1 MSISKTFIMQ
11 KDVTRYATCISSK
24 VEHFDQEPSYNVIFA
39 MQSIS
44 RKYWTK
50 DIAVATKIWAVSL
63 HTQLHTHLSVNFFRL

>member
-1 MSISKTFIMQ
+1 M
-11 KDVTRYATCISSK
+11 SSK
-24 VEHFDQEPSYNVIFA
+24 VEHFDQEPGYNVIFA

-44 RKYWTK
+44 RKYWTN